1 MTRNRDVA
9 AFGERAH
16 GYDQGWR
23 GQMHHQIADRA
34 VDLALTCVPA
44 PKRILDVG
52 AVPATCWAGLPPAP
66 RRRRSWPGQA
76 SPG

>member
-1 MTRNRDVA
+1 MSRRS
-9 AFGERAH
+9 ESAH

-52 AVPATCWAGLPPAP
+52 CGAGYLLGRLAA
-66 RRRRSWPGQA
+66 RASQTEILAGQA